1 MPRFLNK
8 ACIVGNVEEELTPD
22 GVALDPWNLC
32 TVNQVEELKSLIKV
46 IPIWSTGI
54 MMSVTTT
61 QFTFPVLQA
70 GSMDRHI
77 TSNFQVPAGSF
88 GTFTVISIMLW
99 IVIYDRIVIPLNTR
113 ITGKPG
119 QLSVR
124 KQMGVGLILSFM
136 SMVVCAIIEG
146 VRRER
151 AIKEGFSD
159 DPKGVTDMSAYGL
172 LFHHWISGMAEAF
185 FIVGQNEFFYSEFPK
200 SLQGVRKKAR
210 NSLPSESN

>member
-61 QFTFPVLQA
+61 QLTFPVLQA

-88 GTFTVISIMLW
+88 GTFTVIYNVMDCHL
-99 IVIYDRIVIPLNTR
+99 
-113 ITGKPG
+113 
-119 QLSVR
+119 
-124 KQMGVGLILSFM
+124 
-136 SMVVCAIIEG
+136 
-146 VRRER
+146 
-151 AIKEGFSD
+151 
-159 DPKGVTDMSAYGL
+159 
-172 LFHHWISGMAEAF
+172 
-185 FIVGQNEFFYSEFPK
+185 
-200 SLQGVRKKAR
+200 
-210 NSLPSESN
+210 